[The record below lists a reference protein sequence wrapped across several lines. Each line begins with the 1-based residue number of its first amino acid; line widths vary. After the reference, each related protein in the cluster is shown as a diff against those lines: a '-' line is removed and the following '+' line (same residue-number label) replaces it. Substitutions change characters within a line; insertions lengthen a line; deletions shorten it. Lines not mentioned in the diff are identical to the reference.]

1 MLLASERREPPPTH
15 AAPRLTWR
23 KKLLFSLVVFLLGLG
38 LVEIVIR
45 VVVGQPLAE
54 RLPMTIV
61 RAHRTRGWEMV
72 PHADHYTYEHLVKV
86 NGLGL
91 RGPEVPKTKA
101 PGERRVLVLG
111 DSMVYGQ
118 GVADDETVP
127 AQLERAL
134 GRPGTTVINGGLRA
148 YSTAQELAL
157 LQELGERIR
166 PDLVV
171 LCWFWNDLDADPIE
185 VQYQSL
191 AGLGEVPFDTRA
203 PVDGMLM
210 FRWRVR
216 RVVRSSA
223 LVMLAYDLISADGD
237 EWPSREAQVAG
248 MGKLDAYLAEFK
260 RWCAAHDARLVFV
273 VVPNPNCLHRGHPSE
288 KLEQEVAALARWHE
302 LPVVEPL
309 PALRALAE
317 RAGSILIPFDGHYIA
332 AANGV
337 IAGEIA
343 RVARLHL
350 PRS

>member
-1 MLLASERREPPPTH
+1 MLLASKRREPPPTH

-23 KKLLFSLVVFLLGLG
+23 KKLLFSHVVFLLGLG
-38 LVEIVIR
+38 VVEIVIR
-45 VVVGQPLAE
+45 MVVGHPLPE

-72 PHADHYTYEHLVKV
+72 PHADHYTYQHLVRV

-91 RGPEVPKTKA
+91 RGPEVPEAKA

-111 DSMVYGQ
+111 DSTVYGQ

-127 AQLERAL
+127 ARLEKAL
-134 GRPGTTVINGGLRA
+134 DRPGTTVINGGLRA

-157 LQELGERIR
+157 LKELGEKIR

-185 VQYQSL
+185 AQYEGL

-203 PVDGMLM
+203 PVDGMLK

-223 LVMLAYDLISADGD
+223 LVMLAYDLISPDGD
-237 EWPSREAQVAG
+237 EWPSREAQAAG

-260 RWCAAHDARLVFV
+260 QWCREHGARLVFV
-273 VVPNPNCLHRGHPSE
+273 VIPNPNCLREGHPGE
-288 KLEQEVAALARWHE
+288 KLEKEAAALARWHE

-309 PALRALAE
+309 PALRALEE
-317 RAGSILIPFDGHYIA
+317 RMGSILIPFDGHYNPSANGLIA
-332 AANGV
+332 A
-337 IAGEIA
+337 EIA

-350 PRS
+350 P

>member
-1 MLLASERREPPPTH
+1 MLLAKSRRESPPIPAPT
-15 AAPRLTWR
+15 RLTWR

-38 LVEIVIR
+38 VVEVVIR
-45 VVVGQPLAE
+45 AVVGQPLPE

-72 PHADHYTYEHLVKV
+72 PNADHYTYHHLVKV
-86 NGLGL
+86 NRLGL
-91 RGPEVPKTKA
+91 RGPELPARKA

-157 LQELGERIR
+157 LKELGGKIR

-171 LCWFWNDLDADPIE
+171 LCWFWNDLDADPVE
-185 VQYQSL
+185 VQYRGL
-191 AGLGEVPFDTRA
+191 AGLGEVLFDTRA
-203 PVDGMLM
+203 PVDGMLR

-216 RVVRSSA
+216 RVVRKSA
-223 LVMLAYDLISADGD
+223 LVMLAYDLLSPDGD
-237 EWPSREAQVAG
+237 KWPSREAQVAG
-248 MGKLDAYLAEFK
+248 RGKLDAHLAEFK
-260 RWCAAHDARLVFV
+260 RWCAEHGARLVFV
-273 VVPNPNCLHRGHPSE
+273 VIPNPNSLRGHPSE
-288 KLEQEVAALARWHE
+288 KLEEEAAALARWHE
-302 LPVVEPL
+302 LPVVETL
-309 PALRALAE
+309 PALRALAD
-317 RAGSILIPFDGHYIA
+317 RAGSILIPFDGHYNP

-337 IAGEIA
+337 IADEIA
-343 RVARLHL
+343 REARLQL
-350 PRS
+350 R